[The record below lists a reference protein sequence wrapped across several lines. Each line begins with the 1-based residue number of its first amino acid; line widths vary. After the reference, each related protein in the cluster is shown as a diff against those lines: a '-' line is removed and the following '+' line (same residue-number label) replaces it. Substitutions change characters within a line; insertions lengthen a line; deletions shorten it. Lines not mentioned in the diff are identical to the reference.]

1 MSLQPSPQHDSR
13 LYPELQTLVDRNARW
28 RNAVEK
34 QDPEFFKRHYPG
46 QRPEILW
53 IGCSDARVPE
63 TTILGSQPGD
73 VFVHRGIANLYSPK
87 DDSLNSVMMIALQNF
102 KVKHIVVA
110 GHTNCV
116 GCLTA
121 LRASMLPAV
130 PPSQAIQ
137 RYLQPLTALARA
149 LAADN
154 HQPPSLDLLVE
165 ENVAQQVRNLLASDV
180 VQDDWRR
187 RGQDGVVIHGWV
199 YELRDGS
206 IRDLG
211 ISQGPPG
218 STPGQRA
225 FKPGF

>member
-1 MSLQPSPQHDSR
+1 MSLQPSPQHDLR
-13 LYPELQTLVDRNARW
+13 LYPELQTLVDRNTRW
-28 RNAVEK
+28 RTAINR
-34 QDPEFFKRHYPG
+34 QDPEFFKRHYLG

-110 GHTNCV
+110 
-116 GCLTA
+116 
-121 LRASMLPAV
+121 
-130 PPSQAIQ
+130 AIQ
-137 RYLQPLTALARA
+137 RYLAPLTALARA

-154 HQPPSLDLLVE
+154 TQPPSLDLLVE

-187 RGQDGVVIHGWV
+187 RAQDGVVVHGW
-199 YELRDGS
+199 GS

-211 ISQGPPG
+211 ISQGSPG

-225 FKPGF
+225 HKPGF